1 MKIKIQQSSSPGS
14 SPSNFQKARKE
25 QFRNKLGMFESDSNY
40 DGPSNQKS
48 GPSGSNRESLPGP
61 GLVQRARQSLI
72 SRNEPTTNQS
82 SSSAAEKYRRD
93 LQSQ

>member
-1 MKIKIQQSSSPGS
+1 
-14 SPSNFQKARKE
+14 
-25 QFRNKLGMFESDSNY
+25 MFESTHETNGIYETD
-40 DGPSNQKS
+40 KRS
-48 GPSGSNRESLPGP
+48 GSASGSNRESLPGP

-72 SRNEPTTNQS
+72 NSRNPDQPTNQH

>member
-1 MKIKIQQSSSPGS
+1 
-14 SPSNFQKARKE
+14 
-25 QFRNKLGMFESDSNY
+25 MFESDTNY
-40 DGPSNQKS
+40 DGSSNQKS
-48 GPSGSNRESLPGP
+48 VPSGSNRESLPGP